1 MERIEKEVANS
12 FRWQRIKIG
21 KPMCRAS
28 FLFLLAS
35 LAMCLHIEL
44 VQARSGAALQQ
55 DYWQIDYTSNFAGKM
70 RVKFHD
76 QAISMKM
83 EKLGLTVISTAP
95 TWNSLVYNDL
105 NKCFMNVS
113 NEQWKESKF
122 IENLLRRRKESMG
135 ELKTEYTS
143 NVRSVAGQETTQV
156 LVKNKTPDGAYETS
170 SEIWVTKTL
179 NVPSQFKRF
188 LQVAL
193 GVSENFTGT
202 PLQIWVTQKD
212 HVDKTPHVVQALAAY
227 KITKMP
233 GDEKAFASLKGY
245 KEVKREVNLMV
256 DEEAN

>member
-1 MERIEKEVANS
+1 MERIEKAVANS
-12 FRWQRIKIG
+12 FQWQRIKIG
-21 KPMCRAS
+21 QPMRRVS

-35 LAMCLHIEL
+35 LAICLHVQF
-44 VQARSGAALQQ
+44 VQARSGAALEQ

-76 QAISMKM
+76 QAIFMKM

-122 IENLLRRRKESMG
+122 IENLLQRRKASMG
-135 ELKTEYTS
+135 ELKTEYTH
-143 NVRSVAGQETTQV
+143 NVRNVEGQETTQV
-156 LVKNKTPDGAYETS
+156 LVKHKTPNGVYETS

-202 PLQIWVTQKD
+202 PLQIWVTQGSHAVKA
-212 HVDKTPHVVQALAAY
+212 PQMVQELAAY
-227 KITKMP
+227 KITKMS

-245 KEVKREVNLMV
+245 KEVKSEVNLMV
-256 DEEAN
+256 EEGN